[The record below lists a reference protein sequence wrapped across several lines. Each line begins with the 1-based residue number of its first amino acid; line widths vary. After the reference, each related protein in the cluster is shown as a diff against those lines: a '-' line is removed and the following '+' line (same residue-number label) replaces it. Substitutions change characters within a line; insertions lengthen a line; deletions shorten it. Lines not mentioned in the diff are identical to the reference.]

1 MQMITN
7 YLNSFENYL
16 PDESKEDVRAELES
30 SILAQIEDK
39 QLEIG
44 RELNL
49 QEQEQLLLK
58 IGHPMRVAAAYLPDQ
73 QLINKDYFPA
83 YKQSLEI
90 ALVIFCILT
99 ILVTIP
105 FSLSIGSIIVG
116 LIQLSYSL
124 LETSVWVFSSV
135 TLIFYLMQ
143 KYGAS
148 LDEIYAWSPKQL
160 RYTSKKISLSRIE
173 VIFEMLF
180 EGLFLV
186 IWNRLFTSE
195 DVFIDSDF
203 LQSISMSS
211 EWQSVYVIVNLLVGL
226 SILLSLYK
234 LLVSGWTK
242 VGLIASIGIGLVDI
256 ALIIYILQ
264 FDQFIVVESSAKSE
278 LDWQQIGWSIELNIK
293 ILLGIIGLV
302 TAWDVVSGIK
312 KFKVI

>member
-1 MQMITN
+1 MIC
-7 YLNSFENYL
+7 
-16 PDESKEDVRAELES
+16 
-30 SILAQIEDK
+30 
-39 QLEIG
+39 
-44 RELNL
+44 
-49 QEQEQLLLK
+49 
-58 IGHPMRVAAAYLPDQ
+58 
-73 QLINKDYFPA
+73 
-83 YKQSLEI
+83 
-90 ALVIFCILT
+90 CILT
-99 ILVTIP
+99 ILATIP

-116 LIQLSYSL
+116 LIQLSFSL

-148 LDEIYAWSPKQL
+148 LEEIYAWSPKQL

-173 VIFEMLF
+173 IIFEMLF

-203 LQSISMSS
+203 LQSISMSG
-211 EWQSVYVIVNLLVGL
+211 EWQSVHVIVNVLVGL

-234 LLVSGWTK
+234 LFVSGWTK
-242 VGLIASIGIGLVDI
+242 LGLIASIGIGLVDI
-256 ALIIYILQ
+256 GLIIYILQ

-278 LDWQQIGWSIELNIK
+278 LDWQQIGWTIELNIK

-312 KFKVI
+312 KFKVT